1 MWDSV
6 TGNSYEAHK
15 LRIPARELD
24 DKDKFIE
31 VLFSLAQG
39 YTESKKI

>member
-6 TGNSYEAHK
+6 SGNPYVAQK
-15 LRIPARELD
+15 LRIHARELD

-31 VLFSLAQG
+31 VLFFLTQG
-39 YTESKKI
+39 FTESKKI